1 MWTFHC
7 VISKP
12 LSVSLF
18 EPMEKLAGEMGHRGK
33 CILLYDDL
41 KGQVILNREKKPSYY
56 GMTYD
61 EIVHLIGFS
70 IH

>member
-1 MWTFHC
+1 
-7 VISKP
+7 
-12 LSVSLF
+12 
-18 EPMEKLAGEMGHRGK
+18 MEKIAREMGDRGK

-41 KGQVILNREKKPSYY
+41 KGQVILDREKKPSYY

-70 IH
+70 SPWT